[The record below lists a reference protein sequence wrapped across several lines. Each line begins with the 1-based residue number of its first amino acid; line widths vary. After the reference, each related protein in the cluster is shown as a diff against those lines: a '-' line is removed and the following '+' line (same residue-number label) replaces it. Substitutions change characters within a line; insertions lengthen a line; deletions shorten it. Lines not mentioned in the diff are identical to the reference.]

1 MKELI
6 LDQLQSLSG
15 TFRVLHGRVR
25 QAVAGEVGKAVS
37 EAVGEVLT
45 TALGGGLVQLPRY
58 GPMLSGFGGSQWNGT
73 DARRWDEECAYQDVD
88 GEPDDENERA
98 RPGVSAHAALALA
111 WSAGRWWFGRRG
123 STWSAAGVGVAAG
136 LALMTG
142 GPMTKTTLG
151 LIWTV
156 SRLLKTTEALG
167 AGAKALDRI

>member
-6 LDQLQSLSG
+6 LDQLHSLSG

-45 TALGGGLVQLPRY
+45 TVLGGGLVRVPRFTPRPSAY
-58 GPMLSGFGGSQWNGT
+58 GRTEWNGT
-73 DARRWDEECAYQDVD
+73 DARRWDEEYAYQDID
-88 GEPDDENERA
+88 REPDDEEDSERG
-98 RPGVSAHAALALA
+98 GVSAEAALALA

-123 STWSAAGVGVAAG
+123 SSWSAAGVGLAAG

-142 GPMTKTTLG
+142 GPVTKTTLG
-151 LIWTV
+151 LLWAV
-156 SRLLKTTEALG
+156 SRLLKATDALG
-167 AGAKALDRI
+167 DGAKALDRV